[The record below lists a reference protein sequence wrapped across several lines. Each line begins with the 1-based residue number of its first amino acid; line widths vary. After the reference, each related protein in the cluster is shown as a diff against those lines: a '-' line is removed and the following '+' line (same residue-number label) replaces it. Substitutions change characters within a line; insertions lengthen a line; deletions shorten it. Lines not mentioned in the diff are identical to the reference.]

1 MFGSTVLD
9 VAIGLA
15 LVYLVLALVC
25 STVMESVA
33 GIFHMRS
40 SMLKKAVAELLD
52 GKEGA
57 VTKKFFAHPLIRSL
71 SKDGAPS
78 YIPPDLFARTLL
90 DIASPQP
97 TGRALTTD
105 EALKGFESLQ
115 ASDLQQTLRAVLSGA
130 ASSLEIAEDH
140 IASWFEASMER
151 VSGWYKRKSQ
161 AIIFVVAVLVTFFA
175 NADTLQVVNRL
186 WSEPELRAQVV
197 QQAQQASQAA
207 SPEEANLLVE
217 YKDGDNPVPSTPVSI
232 KNIPAAVNGPVAQL
246 LGWKA
251 AEDADL
257 LNKGQYGTLLSA
269 HLAGWILT
277 AFAVSLGAPFWF
289 DTLKRFI
296 NIRNAGTNPQEK
308 KAKAQA
314 QAASANAAGAG
325 GRP

>member
-1 MFGSTVLD
+1 MKGLD
-9 VAIGLA
+9 N
-15 LVYLVLALVC
+15 
-25 STVMESVA
+25 
-33 GIFHMRS
+33 F
-40 SMLKKAVAELLD
+40 
-52 GKEGA
+52 
-57 VTKKFFAHPLIRSL
+57 
-71 SKDGAPS
+71 
-78 YIPPDLFARTLL
+78 
-90 DIASPQP
+90 QP
-97 TGRALTTD
+97 A
-105 EALKGFESLQ
+105 
-115 ASDLQQTLRAVLSGA
+115 DLQRTLRAVLSGA

-140 IASWFEASMER
+140 IAAWFEASMER

-207 SPEEANLLVE
+207 SPEQANLLVE
-217 YKDGDNPVPSTPVSI
+217 YKDGDSPVPSAPVSI

-246 LGWKA
+246 LGWKS

-257 LNKGQYGTLLSA
+257 LNKGQYGTLFGA
-269 HLAGWILT
+269 HLIGWILT
-277 AFAVSLGAPFWF
+277 AFAISLGAPFWF

-314 QAASANAAGAG
+314 QAASASAAGAG
-325 GRP
+325 GRR